1 MKFVV
6 CVYPFHFLKHFTSTV
21 WLLNMF
27 ESTYLLCCTHCYFS
41 EGAWIERLIR
51 QRFNIVC
58 MISIRYDMVLCCGD
72 GITNLKDSF
81 QKVDV
86 RKIRFRKL
94 ICQKDSFQKICNFIH
109 WTKVVVHLNVCLP
122 NDDSIF
128 FFLSDLVSYKTN
140 REIISDYGSLR
151 PLDCFNCY
159 VMTKMNLHFQWR
171 KYLVD
176 IFLEKRWAHT

>member
-6 CVYPFHFLKHFTSTV
+6 CVYPFHFLKQFTSTV

-94 ICQKDSFQKICNFIH
+94 LNLFIGPKSLC
-109 WTKVVVHLNVCLP
+109 TFSNVCLP

-128 FFLSDLVSYKTN
+128 FSLSDLVSYKTN
-140 REIISDYGSLR
+140 RAIISDYGSLR

-176 IFLEKRWAHT
+176 IFFREKVSTHLGHSLP